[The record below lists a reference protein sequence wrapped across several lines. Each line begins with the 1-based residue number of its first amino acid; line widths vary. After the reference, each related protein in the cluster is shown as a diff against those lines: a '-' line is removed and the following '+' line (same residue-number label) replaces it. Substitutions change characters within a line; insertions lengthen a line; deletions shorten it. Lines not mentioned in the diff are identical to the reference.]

1 MSASLESSSRW
12 TRGPA
17 IVLYLAAAK
26 LLLHLLTAGRYGIF
40 RDELYYLACAEHLDW
55 GYVDQ
60 PPVIALIAWLARHV
74 FGSSLLGL
82 RLLPAIAGAALVW
95 LTGKVT
101 REMGGGRFA
110 QALAA
115 LATLAAPIFLLFHHW
130 LTMNAFEPLIWMG
143 AAWCVVRAI
152 NTGSPKY
159 WLWFGVIIGVGLE
172 TKYSVIFFAFGM
184 VVGLILS
191 RHRRFLKSPWIW
203 LGALA
208 AIVIFL
214 PNLLWL
220 VKHDFPFLELMRNI
234 RESGRDVTRGPLG
247 FIADQAL
254 IMNPILFPLWVCG
267 LLWLF
272 FGKEGRRYRIFG
284 WTYVVMLVT
293 FIVLKGK
300 NYYLAPAYPILF
312 AAGAIAFERLTV
324 QSSKSKVQGQLKVRT
339 SSGPGS
345 PSGHPASGGGSD
357 RGSSDIQIPTS
368 SASFTEPSS
377 QPRPSVPASCFWL
390 PWLRYLYIA
399 LIILAAAALAPL
411 TLPILSPETYIRYQT
426 TLGLEPPKAENQ
438 NTGPLPQH
446 FADEFGWE
454 EMTRAVA
461 EVYNSLPPDERA
473 QTAIFANSYGQAG
486 AIDFFGAKYGLPKAI
501 ANHQNYWYW
510 GPRNY
515 TGAIVIVLGSD
526 GDNDREH
533 FNTVESVGRTYHPYS
548 RRDEHF
554 EIFLCRGLNQP
565 LQTLWPT
572 IKNWD

>member
-1 MSASLESSSRW
+1 VKRFSKSKW
-12 TRGPA
+12 TSGPA

-40 RDELYYLACAEHLDW
+40 RDELYYLACAEHLNW

-60 PPVIALIAWLARHV
+60 PPLIALIAWFARHV
-74 FGSSLLGL
+74 LGSSLLGL

-95 LTGKVT
+95 MTGKVT
-101 REMGGGRFA
+101 AEMGGGRFA

-115 LATLAAPIFLLFHHW
+115 LAVIAVPIFLVFHHL

-152 NTGSPKY
+152 NTGGRASY
-159 WLWFGVIIGVGLE
+159 WMWFGVLVGVGLE
-172 TKYSVIFFAFGM
+172 TKYSVVFFAFG
-184 VVGLILS
+184 VAAGLILT
-191 RHRRFLKSPWIW
+191 RHRRFLKSGWIW

-208 AIVIFL
+208 ALMIFL
-214 PNLLWL
+214 PNLLWQANYG
-220 VKHDFPFLELMRNI
+220 FPFLELMHNI
-234 RESGRDVTRGPLG
+234 RESGRDVARGPLA

-254 IMNPILFPLWVCG
+254 IMNPVLFPLWVGG

-284 WTYVVMLVT
+284 WAYVVMLAT

-312 AAGAIAFERLTV
+312 AAGAIAFERITI
-324 QSSKSKVQGQLKVRT
+324 RT
-339 SSGPGS
+339 GSGIDRVTADRDGS
-345 PSGHPASGGGSD
+345 P
-357 RGSSDIQIPTS
+357 T
-368 SASFTEPSS
+368 
-377 QPRPSVPASCFWL
+377 
-390 PWLRYLYIA
+390 LREGVRWAWVRWTYTGA
-399 LIILAAAALAPL
+399 IILAAAGLAPL
-411 TLPILSPETYIRYQT
+411 SLPILSPETYIRYQK
-426 TLGLEPPKAENQ
+426 TLGIEPSKTENQ

-461 EVYNSLPPDERA
+461 EVYNSLPPEERA
-473 QTAIFANSYGQAG
+473 QTGIFANSYGQAG

-501 ANHQNYWYW
+501 SNHQNYWYW
-510 GPRNY
+510 GPRDY
-515 TGAIVIVLGSD
+515 TGATVIVLGSD
-526 GDNDREH
+526 GEGDREH
-533 FNTVESVGRTYHPYS
+533 FKTVDAVGRTYHPYS

-554 EIFLCRGLNQP
+554 EIFLCRGLNQN
-565 LQTLWPT
+565 LQTLWPN
-572 IKNWD
+572 IKKWD